1 MVLRSS
7 DEETQRIRQII
18 QPLIKWADVLGSY
31 AITSGASNFSADTAY
46 RAEVLHPLIW
56 PYMSKNLCLIIFL
69 TVAVDYDI
77 SFFTFSDMNTIMVDI
92 QNRF

>member
-18 QPLIKWADVLGSY
+18 QPLIKWADILDSY

-56 PYMSKNLCLIIFL
+56 PYMNKNLCLIIFL

-77 SFFTFSDMNTIMVDI
+77 SFFTFSDMNTIVVDI